1 MVELIQ
7 MEGRQA
13 WLKRYG
19 DGGSRALSLGALDF
33 IAQRMGMGPL
43 RPPPHRVG
51 GEALDTEARRLGE
64 LAAQHVHVPQVLG
77 RGKDSLVL
85 SDNGRSLAG
94 WLRDARDEEGCDRL
108 VRLALQAI
116 GQAHATGAY
125 FGQPLP
131 RNMTFDGR
139 RIGFIDFEEDPL
151 EVMDL
156 AQAQARDWLMFGY
169 GVARYYEQRPE
180 ALQALMQEAM
190 SGETRDVN
198 AQTHQVTGRLQRLAA
213 VCNRLGRRARRLSH
227 AVLVLHSATTLSVL
241 VIGTLAID
249 WFSDGDL
256 DVLRLLVG

>member
-19 DGGSRALSLGALDF
+19 DGASRVLSLGALDF
-33 IAQRMGMGPL
+33 IASRMGMGPL

-51 GEALDTEARRLGE
+51 AGALDTEARRLAE
-64 LAAQHVHVPQVLG
+64 LAAQSVHVPQVIG
-77 RGKDSLVL
+77 RGRDSLVL

-94 WLRDARDEEGCDRL
+94 WLRDARDDAQCDHL
-108 VRLALQAI
+108 VGLALRAI
-116 GQAHATGAY
+116 ADAHATGAY

-131 RNMTFDGR
+131 RNMTFDGQ

-169 GVARYYEQRPE
+169 GVSRYYEKRPE
-180 ALQALMQEAM
+180 ALQALMREVM
-190 SGETRDVN
+190 SGEARAVN
-198 AQTHQVTGRLQRLAA
+198 AQTHQVTDRLQRLAL
-213 VCNRLGRRARRLSH
+213 VCNRLGRKARRLAH
-227 AVLVLHSATTLSVL
+227 AVLALHSATALSVL

-256 DVLRLLVG
+256 DVLRLLMG